1 MSMVQDSSAAADIRI
16 VRRQSKSA
24 QHVSTDICVVG
35 AGISGVS
42 AALEA
47 ARLGRNVTIVDGLP
61 TLGGQAVNSIIGTF
75 CGLFANG
82 THGHQ
87 FTYGIAEHILREL
100 GKIPGA
106 LYRRHGPVTTVVY
119 YDEIALGRWV
129 EEAIRAAGITVILGA
144 VLRDTRRDG
153 ARVKELELATRYGD
167 LRLEATGF
175 VDATGDAAVTWLA
188 GFSCRE
194 SANRQVYGTQMVVL
208 ENIDEASHPSRDEMA
223 ARMKEKGDA
232 YQLVRR
238 NAVSFVIPGRGIA
251 VLNMTHTE
259 TPLEAMAA
267 ARSQLEGKA
276 QADRAVQFLKDEFPK
291 CFGRARVRA
300 YGNPGVRQT
309 RWIAGRH
316 QLTVAE
322 VRDGTKY
329 ADAIGRTAWPIELH
343 DHGAGY
349 VWQTFPE
356 DHVHYIPLGSLIPAD
371 ADNLVAAGRCI
382 DADLAALSSV
392 RVMGPCIAMGAAAAH
407 ALDLAGS
414 GSVHQIDTA
423 ALRRRLHDNLER
435 NDPQPRSA
443 LGVEESRHAQ
453 DRRQTA
459 RTHA

>member
-1 MSMVQDSSAAADIRI
+1 MVQDSSAAADTKI
-16 VRRQSKSA
+16 VRRQSKAA
-24 QHVSTDICVVG
+24 QHVSVDICVVG

-47 ARLGRNVTIVDGLP
+47 ARLGRRVAIVDGLP

-87 FTYGIAEHILREL
+87 FTYGIAEDILRDL

-129 EEAIRAAGITVILGA
+129 EEQIRAAGITVILGA
-144 VLRDTRRDG
+144 VLRDVHLDG
-153 ARVKELELATRYGD
+153 RRVKELELATRYGD
-167 LRLEATGF
+167 MRLSATGF
-175 VDATGDAAVTWLA
+175 VDATGDAALTWQA
-188 GFSCRE
+188 GFACRE
-194 SANRQVYGTQMVVL
+194 SASRQVYGTQMVVL
-208 ENIDEASHPSRDEMA
+208 ENIDEASHPTREEMA
-223 ARMKEKGDA
+223 ARMTEKGEA

-259 TPLEAMAA
+259 TPLEPLAA
-267 ARSQLEGKA
+267 AKSQLEGKA
-276 QADRAVQFLKDEFPK
+276 QADRAVQFLKAEFPK
-291 CFGRARVRA
+291 CFGQSRVRA
-300 YGNPGVRQT
+300 YGNPGIRQT
-309 RWIAGRH
+309 RWIVGRH
-316 QLTVAE
+316 QLSVDE
-322 VRDGTKY
+322 VRNGTKFP
-329 ADAIGRTAWPIELH
+329 DAVGRTAWPIELH

-356 DHVHYIPLGSLIPAD
+356 DHTHYIPLGSLTPAE

-414 GSVHQIDTA
+414 GSVHQIDIA
-423 ALRRRLHDNLER
+423 SLGRRLHDNLER
-435 NDPQPRSA
+435 NDAQPRSELSA
-443 LGVEESRHAQ
+443 EEKRHAEEK
-453 DRRQTA
+453 RQTE

>member
-1 MSMVQDSSAAADIRI
+1 MAQDSTAAADTKI
-16 VRRQSKSA
+16 VRRQSKAA
-24 QHVSTDICVVG
+24 QHVAADICVVG

-47 ARLGRNVTIVDGLP
+47 ARLGRKVAIVDGLP

-87 FTYGIAEHILREL
+87 FTYGVAEDILRDL
-100 GKIPGA
+100 GKMPGA

-129 EEAIRAAGITVILGA
+129 EEQIRTAGITVILGA
-144 VLRDTRRDG
+144 VLRGVELDG
-153 ARVKELELATRYGD
+153 RRVKELEFATRYGD
-167 LRLEATGF
+167 LRLTATGF
-175 VDATGDAAVTWLA
+175 VDATGDAALTWQA
-188 GFSCRE
+188 GFACRE
-194 SANRQVYGTQMVVL
+194 SASRQVYGTQMVVL
-208 ENIDEASHPSRDEMA
+208 ENIDEASHPTRDEMA
-223 ARMKEKGDA
+223 ARMKDKGDA

-238 NAVSFVIPGRGIA
+238 NAVSFVIPGRSIA

-259 TPLEAMAA
+259 TPLEPLAA
-267 ARSQLEGKA
+267 AKSQLEGKA
-276 QADRAVQFLKDEFPK
+276 QADRAVAFLRDEFPK
-291 CFGRARVRA
+291 CFGQARVRA
-300 YGNPGVRQT
+300 YGNPGIRQT

-316 QLTVAE
+316 QLTVDE
-322 VRDGTKY
+322 VRNGTKFP
-329 ADAIGRTAWPIELH
+329 DAIGRTAWPIELH
-343 DHGAGY
+343 DHSAGY

-356 DHVHYIPLGSLIPAD
+356 DHTHYIPLGSLTPAE

-414 GSVHQIDTA
+414 GSVHQTDTT
-423 ALRRRLHDNLER
+423 ALRKRLHDNLER
-435 NDPQPRSA
+435 NDAQPRTELSA
-443 LGVEESRHAQ
+443 EDKRHLEEK
-453 DRRQTA
+453 RQTERA
-459 RTHA
+459 RA

>member
-1 MSMVQDSSAAADIRI
+1 MAHESSPAADTRI
-16 VRRQSKSA
+16 VRRESKAA
-24 QHVSTDICVVG
+24 QHVATDICVMG
-35 AGISGVS
+35 AGIAGVS

-47 ARLGRNVTIVDGLP
+47 ARLGRKVAIVDGLP

-87 FTYGIAEHILREL
+87 FTYGIAEDILRDL

-119 YDEIALGRWV
+119 YDEIVLGRWI
-129 EEAIRAAGITVILGA
+129 EEQIRAAGITVILSA
-144 VLRDTRRDG
+144 VLRDVRLDG
-153 ARVKELELATRYGD
+153 RRVKELELATRYGD
-167 LRLEATGF
+167 LRLSATGF
-175 VDATGDAAVTWLA
+175 VDATGDAALTWQA
-188 GFSCRE
+188 GFACRE

-208 ENIDEASHPSRDEMA
+208 ENIDEASHPTRDEMA

-238 NAVSFVIPGRGIA
+238 NAVSFVIPGRAIA

-259 TPLEAMAA
+259 TPMEPLAA

-291 CFGRARVRA
+291 CFGQARVRA
-300 YGNPGVRQT
+300 YGNPGIRQT

-316 QLTVAE
+316 QLTVDE
-322 VRDGTKY
+322 VRNGTKFP
-329 ADAIGRTAWPIELH
+329 DAIGRTAWPIELH
-343 DHGAGY
+343 DHSAGY
-349 VWQTFPE
+349 VWQTFGE
-356 DHVHYIPLGSLIPAD
+356 DHVHYIPLGSLTPAE
-371 ADNLVAAGRCI
+371 ADNVVAAGRCI

-392 RVMGPCIAMGAAAAH
+392 RVMGPCIAMGAAAAN

-423 ALRRRLHDNLER
+423 ALRKRLHNNLER
-435 NDPQPRSA
+435 NDAQPRSEA
-443 LGVEESRHAQ
+443 SAEDKRHAEEK
-453 DRRQTA
+453 RQTE